1 MQENH
6 EKEQRGQY
14 SILVVVVGGG
24 FFFFFFSKKAET
36 KYYYLHYMP
45 VLLYERKRPILSGH
59 DGWILTA
66 LKANHGKVVI
76 HLDYAQRQPINELFS
91 IKSVKQN

>member
-1 MQENH
+1 
-6 EKEQRGQY
+6 
-14 SILVVVVGGG
+14 
-24 FFFFFFSKKAET
+24 
-36 KYYYLHYMP
+36 MP

-91 IKSVKQN
+91 IKSVKRN